1 MSTSVHSSAPG
12 LAAAAGFFGGAIE
25 FYDFFIYGTA
35 SAIVFQR
42 LFFTGL
48 PPAVGTLVAF
58 GTLAVGYLI
67 RPLGAVIF
75 GHIGD
80 RSGRK
85 KALMATLCTM
95 GGATI
100 LIGCLPTTSAVG
112 SWAAVLLVGLRL
124 IQGLG
129 LGGEM
134 GNAATLA
141 MESSPSGRR
150 GFYGSFSYAGGFA
163 GMVLATGVFALVRAV
178 SGDAFMTWG
187 WRIPFLLSVI
197 LVAVAYAVRRRIPEP
212 GTAEEVRAQGRAS
225 KLPITEILGGHK
237 KDVLLATLMAT
248 GPNTVYYIVSVFALS
263 YAYVRYGVSQTTM
276 LVLVTISSAVL
287 CASVP
292 AWGALSDRVGRRG
305 LIIAGF
311 TAEAVLMFVFFLA
324 LPSADPFLILIGML
338 LVLVF
343 GHGIVTGTSGAFFPE
358 LFPAEVRSSAVSL
371 GQQLGGALSG
381 LGPLVASAITVA
393 NPHNSMLVAAY
404 GAALCLLGAIAAAR
418 AVARWGHRSMAPG
431 PAENSALAATADR
444 PLSR

>member
-1 MSTSVHSSAPG
+1 MSTTVHSDAPG

-35 SAIVFQR
+35 SAIAFR
-42 LFFTGL
+42 SLFFTGL
-48 PPAVGTLVAF
+48 PSAIGTLVAF
-58 GTLAVGYLI
+58 ATLAVGYLI

-80 RSGRK
+80 RAGRK
-85 KALMATLCTM
+85 KALMATLGTM
-95 GGATI
+95 GCATV
-100 LIGCLPTTSAVG
+100 LIGCLPTTSTVG
-112 SWAAVLLVGLRL
+112 AWAAVLLVGLRL

-141 MESSPSGRR
+141 MESSPKGRR

-163 GMVLATGVFALVRAV
+163 GMVMATGVFAVVRALP
-178 SGDAFMTWG
+178 GDAFMAWG
-187 WRIPFLLSVI
+187 WRIPFLLSAI
-197 LVAVAYAVRRRIPEP
+197 LVAVAYTVRRRIPEP
-212 GTAEEVRAQGRAS
+212 ATTEEIRAQERAP
-225 KLPITEILGGHK
+225 KLPIGEILGSHK
-237 KDVLLATLMAT
+237 KDVLLATVMAT

-263 YAYVRYGVSQTTM
+263 YAYTQYAVSQTVM
-276 LVLVTISSAVL
+276 LVLVTISSALL

-292 AWGALSDRVGRRG
+292 AWGALSDRVGRRR

-311 TAEAVLMFVFFLA
+311 TAEAVLTFVFFLL
-324 LPSADPFLILIGML
+324 LPSAEPVLILIGML
-338 LVLVF
+338 LLLIF
-343 GHGIVTGTSGAFFPE
+343 GHGVVTGTSGAFFPE

-404 GAALCLLGAIAAAR
+404 GAALCLLGAIAATC
-418 AVARWGHRSMAPG
+418 AVARWGHRGTSPG
-431 PAENSALAATADR
+431 LAENPALAATVDQPR
-444 PLSR
+444 SR